1 MIRKALEWRQHTM
14 GPEAAESVA
23 ATLDLARCLRRAAR
37 DAGRVAA
44 DTSSA
49 GQSDGG
55 VVTATVTEATV
66 AAAAAAEAAALTD
79 EATALDARWVAGLQR
94 LCDRDAQEAGE
105 ASAGGA
111 WAEQVHLLASAAAM
125 HKDWSEAL
133 HLLTMARPAIE
144 ALHAGKGLDWAEFL
158 SSAGESCTELQQYAE
173 AAGYFATARA
183 AAVELVEAGEGAR
196 CCGSHVEHDVVA
208 CWVAA
213 MDASQAHVLSCTGDL
228 AAASP
233 LFDSSCAQMRALTQA
248 PG

>member
-1 MIRKALEWRQHTM
+1 
-14 GPEAAESVA
+14 
-23 ATLDLARCLRRAAR
+23 
-37 DAGRVAA
+37 
-44 DTSSA
+44 
-49 GQSDGG
+49 
-55 VVTATVTEATV
+55 VTEATV

-158 SSAGESCTELQQYAE
+158 SSAGESCTELRQYAE

-183 AAVELVEAGEGAR
+183 AAVALVEAGEGAR
-196 CCGSHVEHDVVA
+196 CCGSLVEHDVVA

-228 AAASP
+228 AAASA